1 MTGFDQDDAAGLVTF
16 DYHLLEKRTL
26 LEAAAYATD
35 EHTLQMQ
42 PSARRICPRAWKSR
56 SIGSSSRASIVL
68 PAVPASQW
76 CPAVLERQLPATP
89 AVGSL
94 SSESTAPTLRRL
106 RRCLTPQAAQNA
118 HLCTTVV
125 RSLTSDSTAS
135 PRRGR
140 PTHSTQYSNSLQRC
154 SVQIDS
160 SPGRPEA

>member
-1 MTGFDQDDAAGLVTF
+1 MTGFDQDDAAGLVNF
-16 DYHLLEKRTL
+16 DYHLLEKHTL
-26 LEAAAYATD
+26 LEADAYATG

-42 PSARRICPRAWKSR
+42 PSARRICPRAWKPR

-118 HLCTTVV
+118 AVCHLC
-125 RSLTSDSTAS
+125 LTSHTSARLS
-135 PRRGR
+135 SGPLPPIPLHCRGAALLIRR
-140 PTHSTQYSNSLQRC
+140 SI
-154 SVQIDS
+154 QIH
-160 SPGRPEA
+160 